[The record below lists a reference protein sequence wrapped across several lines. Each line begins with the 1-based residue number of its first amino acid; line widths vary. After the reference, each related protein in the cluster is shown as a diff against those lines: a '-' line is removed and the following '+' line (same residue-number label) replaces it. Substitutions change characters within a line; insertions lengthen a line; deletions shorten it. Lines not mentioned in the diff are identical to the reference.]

1 MANRFM
7 TLLLAIEKRLAVLD
21 GEHEHRT
28 GLGLAR
34 SHPPA
39 LAGLVPAPKTIMAA
53 GTWVDNLAA
62 QIVTTTE
69 ALLPGLSGVLRP
81 GAKAKSDVGGRRNWP

>member
-34 SHPPA
+34 SHAPA
-39 LAGLVPAPKTIMAA
+39 FAGLLAVPRATGAA
-53 GTWVDNLAA
+53 IGRWMDGLAV
-62 QIVTTTE
+62 QVVTVTE
-69 ALLPGLSGVLRP
+69 ALLPGLSGALRP
-81 GAKAKSDVGGRRNWP
+81 RARTKPGIRDRRN